1 VLKNQKL
8 MKKITLFVCLIATM
22 MTVACSSTKITN
34 SWREPDKI
42 LTISQ
47 LNKVLVVALFNNE
60 TNRRK
65 AEDQM
70 AGYLKGKG
78 VVSYNY
84 FSDKFNPT
92 NEEAIRES
100 ISAASFD
107 GAVTMRLVDV
117 EKEKIYM
124 PSNMP
129 LYPAYS
135 RNFPAY
141 YYRNYGY
148 SQRQDYYRTTRI
160 YTVETNVYSI
170 KENKIIWSAL
180 TQTTD
185 PEGVDKLTGEIAQ
198 VVYKK
203 MLKEGFIK

>member
-1 VLKNQKL
+1 
-8 MKKITLFVCLIATM
+8 MKKLTLFVCLIAMLTM
-22 MTVACSSTKITN
+22 VACSSTKITS
-34 SWREPDKI
+34 SWREADKTV
-42 LTISQ
+42 TINQ
-47 LNKVLVVALFNNE
+47 LNKVLVLALFNNE
-60 TNRRK
+60 TNRHK

-84 FSDKFNPT
+84 FSDKFNRT
-92 NEEAIRES
+92 NEAAIRES
-100 ISAASFD
+100 IAADGFD
-107 GAVTMRLVDV
+107 GAITMRLIDV
-117 EKEKIYM
+117 EKEKIYL
-124 PSNMP
+124 PSNQP

-148 SQRQDYYRTTRI
+148 YQQENYYRTTRI

-170 KENKIIWSAL
+170 KEDKIIWTAI

-185 PEGVDKLTGEIAQ
+185 PEGVNKLTGEIAK
-198 VVYKK
+198 VVYKQ
-203 MLKEGFIK
+203 MVKEGFVK

>member
-1 VLKNQKL
+1 
-8 MKKITLFVCLIATM
+8 MKKSTLFVCLIATI
-22 MTVACSSTKITN
+22 MTVACSSTKITS
-34 SWREPDKI
+34 SWREPDKT

-60 TNRRK
+60 TNRHK

-70 AGYLKGKG
+70 AGYLNGKG

-84 FSDKFNPT
+84 FSDKFNRT
-92 NEEAIRES
+92 NEDAIRES
-100 ISAASFD
+100 IAAAGFD
-107 GAVTMRLVDV
+107 GVVTMRLIDV
-117 EKEKIYM
+117 EKEKIYL
-124 PSNMP
+124 PSNQP

-148 SQRQDYYRTTRI
+148 SQQPEYYRTTRI

-170 KENKIIWSAL
+170 KENKIIWTAL
-180 TQTTD
+180 TKTTD
-185 PEGVDKLTGEIAQ
+185 PEGVNKLTGEIAK
-198 VVYKK
+198 VVYKH
-203 MLKEGFIK
+203 MVKEGFLK

>member
-1 VLKNQKL
+1 
-8 MKKITLFVCLIATM
+8 MKKLTLFACLTAAIMTM
-22 MTVACSSTKITN
+22 ACSSTKITS
-34 SWREPDKI
+34 SWREPDKTLI
-42 LTISQ
+42 ISQ

-60 TNRRK
+60 TNRHK

-84 FSDKFNPT
+84 FSDKFNRT
-92 NEEAIRES
+92 NEDAIRDA
-100 ISAASFD
+100 IAADGFD
-107 GAVTMRLVDV
+107 GAVTMRLIDV
-117 EKEKIYM
+117 EKEKIYL
-124 PSNMP
+124 PSNQP

-148 SQRQDYYRTTRI
+148 YQQQDYYRTTRI

-170 KENKIIWSAL
+170 KENKIIWTAL
-180 TQTTD
+180 TKTTD
-185 PEGVDKLTGEIAQ
+185 PEGVNRLTGEIAK
-198 VVYKK
+198 VVYKH
-203 MLKEGFIK
+203 MVKEGFLK

>member
-1 VLKNQKL
+1 
-8 MKKITLFVCLIATM
+8 MKKIMLFVCLIAVLLM
-22 MTVACSSTKITN
+22 LSCNSTKITS
-34 SWREPDKI
+34 SWREPDKT

-60 TNRRK
+60 TNRHK

-84 FSDKFNPT
+84 FSDKFNRT
-92 NEEAIRES
+92 NEAAIRES
-100 ISAASFD
+100 IAADGFD
-107 GAVTMRLVDV
+107 GAIKMRLIDV
-117 EKEKIYM
+117 EKEKIYL
-124 PSNMP
+124 PSNQP

-148 SQRQDYYRTTRI
+148 YQQQNYYRTTRI
-160 YTVETNVYSI
+160 YTIETNVYSI
-170 KENKIIWSAL
+170 KEDKIIWTAL
-180 TQTTD
+180 TKTTD
-185 PEGVDKLTGEIAQ
+185 PEGVNKLTGETAK
-198 VVYKK
+198 VVYKQ
-203 MLKEGFIK
+203 MIKEGFLK

>member
-1 VLKNQKL
+1 
-8 MKKITLFVCLIATM
+8 MKKLPFFTCLIATI
-22 MTVACSSTKITN
+22 MTVACSSTKITS
-34 SWREPDKI
+34 SWREPDKT
-42 LTISQ
+42 LTINQ

-60 TNRRK
+60 TNRHK

-84 FSDKFNPT
+84 FSDKFDRK
-92 NEEAIRES
+92 NEDVIRES
-100 ISAASFD
+100 IAAAGFD
-107 GAVTMRLVDV
+107 GAVTMRLIDV

-148 SQRQDYYRTTRI
+148 YQQENYYRTTRI

-170 KENKIIWSAL
+170 KENKIIWSAI

-185 PEGVDKLTGEIAQ
+185 PEGVDKLTSEIAQ
-198 VVYKK
+198 VVYKR
-203 MLKEGFIK
+203 MVKEGFLK

>member
-1 VLKNQKL
+1 
-8 MKKITLFVCLIATM
+8 MKKIMLFVCLIAVLSM
-22 MTVACSSTKITN
+22 LSCNSTKITS
-34 SWREPDKI
+34 SWREPDKT

-60 TNRRK
+60 TNRHK

-84 FSDKFNPT
+84 FSDIFNRT
-92 NEEAIRES
+92 NEAAIRES
-100 ISAASFD
+100 IAADGFD
-107 GAVTMRLVDV
+107 GAITMRLIDV
-117 EKEKIYM
+117 EKEKIYL
-124 PSNMP
+124 PSNQP

-148 SQRQDYYRTTRI
+148 YQQQNYYRTTRI
-160 YTVETNVYSI
+160 YTIETNVYSI
-170 KENKIIWSAL
+170 KEDKIIWTAL
-180 TQTTD
+180 TKTTD
-185 PEGVDKLTGEIAQ
+185 PEGVNKLTGETAQ
-198 VVYKK
+198 VVYKQ
-203 MLKEGFIK
+203 MIKEGFLK

>member
-1 VLKNQKL
+1 
-8 MKKITLFVCLIATM
+8 MKKLTLFACLVATM
-22 MTVACSSTKITN
+22 MLVACSSTKITS
-34 SWREPDKI
+34 SWREPDKTLI
-42 LTISQ
+42 ISQ

-60 TNRRK
+60 TNRHK

-84 FSDKFNPT
+84 FSDKFNRT
-92 NEEAIRES
+92 NEAAIRES
-100 ISAASFD
+100 IAADGFD
-107 GAVTMRLVDV
+107 GAVTMRLIDV
-117 EKEKIYM
+117 EKEKIYL
-124 PSNMP
+124 PSNQP

-148 SQRQDYYRTTRI
+148 YQQQNYYRTTRV

-170 KENKIIWSAL
+170 KENKIIWTAL
-180 TQTTD
+180 TKTTD
-185 PEGVDKLTGEIAQ
+185 PEGVNKLTGEVAQ
-198 VVYKK
+198 VVYKQ
-203 MLKEGFIK
+203 MVKEGFLK

>member
-1 VLKNQKL
+1 
-8 MKKITLFVCLIATM
+8 MKKIMLFVCLIAVLLM
-22 MTVACSSTKITN
+22 LSCNSTKITS
-34 SWREPDKI
+34 SWREPDKT

-60 TNRRK
+60 TNRHK

-84 FSDKFNPT
+84 FSDKFNRT
-92 NEEAIRES
+92 NEAAIRES
-100 ISAASFD
+100 IAADGFD
-107 GAVTMRLVDV
+107 GAITMRLIDV
-117 EKEKIYM
+117 EKEKIYL
-124 PSNMP
+124 PSNQP

-148 SQRQDYYRTTRI
+148 YQQQNYYRTTRI
-160 YTVETNVYSI
+160 YTIETNVYSI
-170 KENKIIWSAL
+170 KEDKIIWTAL
-180 TQTTD
+180 TKTTD
-185 PEGVDKLTGEIAQ
+185 PEGVNKLTGETAK
-198 VVYKK
+198 VVYKQ
-203 MLKEGFIK
+203 MIKEGFLK

>member
-1 VLKNQKL
+1 
-8 MKKITLFVCLIATM
+8 MKKLTLFACLIATILM
-22 MTVACSSTKITN
+22 VACSATKITS
-34 SWREPDKI
+34 SWREPDKT

-60 TNRRK
+60 TNRHK

-70 AGYLKGKG
+70 AGYLKGNG

-84 FSDKFNPT
+84 FSDKFNRT
-92 NEEAIRES
+92 NEVEIRES
-100 ISAASFD
+100 IAAAGFD
-107 GAVTMRLVDV
+107 GAVTMRLIDV
-117 EKEKIYM
+117 EKEKIYL
-124 PSNMP
+124 PSNQP

-141 YYRNYGY
+141 YYRNYSY
-148 SQRQDYYRTTRI
+148 YQQQDYYRTTRI

-170 KENKIIWSAL
+170 KENKIIWTAL
-180 TQTTD
+180 TKTTD

-198 VVYKK
+198 VVYKR
-203 MLKEGFIK
+203 MVKEGFIK

>member
-1 VLKNQKL
+1 MKKL
-8 MKKITLFVCLIATM
+8 MLFACLIATIA
-22 MTVACSSTKITN
+22 TVACSSTKITS
-34 SWREPDKI
+34 SWREPDKV
-42 LTISQ
+42 LTINK
-47 LNKVLVVALFNNE
+47 LNKVLVLALFNNE
-60 TNRRK
+60 TNRHK

-84 FSDKFNPT
+84 FSDKFNRT
-92 NEEAIRES
+92 NEDAIRER
-100 ISAASFD
+100 IAADGFD
-107 GAVTMRLVDV
+107 GAVTMRLIDV
-117 EKEKIYM
+117 EKEKIYL
-124 PSNMP
+124 PSNQP

-148 SQRQDYYRTTRI
+148 YQQQDYYRTTRI

-180 TQTTD
+180 TKTTD
-185 PEGVDKLTGEIAQ
+185 PEGVNKLTDEIAE
-198 VVYKK
+198 VVYKQ
-203 MLKEGFIK
+203 MIKEGFLK

>member
-1 VLKNQKL
+1 MKKL
-8 MKKITLFVCLIATM
+8 MLFSCLIAM
-22 MTVACSSTKITN
+22 MMMGACSSTKITS
-34 SWREPDKI
+34 SWREPDKTLI
-42 LTISQ
+42 ISQ

-60 TNRRK
+60 TNRHK

-84 FSDKFNPT
+84 FSDKFNRT
-92 NEEAIRES
+92 NEDAIRES
-100 ISAASFD
+100 IAAAGFD
-107 GAVTMRLVDV
+107 GAVTMRLIDV
-117 EKEKIYM
+117 EKEKIYL

-148 SQRQDYYRTTRI
+148 YQQQDYYRTTRI

-170 KENKIIWSAL
+170 KENKIIWSAI
-180 TQTTD
+180 TKTTD
-185 PEGVDKLTGEIAQ
+185 PEGVNKLTSEIAQ
-198 VVYKK
+198 VVYKR
-203 MLKEGFIK
+203 MVKEGFLK

>member
-1 VLKNQKL
+1 
-8 MKKITLFVCLIATM
+8 MKKSTLFACLIATTM
-22 MTVACSSTKITN
+22 MVACSSTKITS
-34 SWREPDKI
+34 SWREPDKT
-42 LTISQ
+42 LTINQ

-60 TNRRK
+60 TNRHK

-70 AGYLKGKG
+70 AGYLNGKG

-84 FSDKFNPT
+84 FSDKFSRT
-92 NEEAIRES
+92 NEQAIRES
-100 ISAASFD
+100 ISADGFD
-107 GAVTMRLVDV
+107 GAVTMRLIDV

-124 PSNMP
+124 PSNQP

-148 SQRQDYYRTTRI
+148 YQQQDYYRTTRI

-170 KENKIIWSAL
+170 KENKIIWTAM
-180 TQTTD
+180 TETTD

-198 VVYKK
+198 VVYKR
-203 MLKEGFIK
+203 MVKEGFLK